1 MEVSKL
7 RAARFLW
14 AKKMKK
20 MFNPQDLKSLML
32 RTHCQTSG
40 VSLTEKDAYNNIVR
54 TTVEAMA
61 AVMGGTQSLH
71 TNSFDE
77 AVALPTEMSSRIARN
92 TQLILQNETS
102 ITKTVDPLAG
112 SYYVESLTNS
122 LIVHA
127 EKLIDEIL
135 ELGGMTKAIEIGF
148 PNKLIEESAIRKQAK
163 IDSEEEIIVG
173 VNKFINENEKDFD
186 ILEID
191 NTEVRKEQINSISK
205 IKINR
210 NNEKCEIALNTLSKA
225 AKDRKGNLLELS
237 IVAAKERATIGEI
250 SYALEKAFG
259 RYQENLNITKGI
271 YSEGFSDN
279 AKIDDIKEIISKFIH
294 EKGRK
299 PKILVAKLGQDG
311 HDRGAKVIASSFSDL
326 GFDVEITKLFLTPQE
341 LLEEADIIK
350 PDVVGISSHAAAHMT
365 LVTDFMNIAKNNKK
379 NFLVICGGVIP
390 KKDINKL
397 KNLGVAEIFG
407 PGTNIIN
414 ASYKILNL
422 IKYGKKSNI

>member
-1 MEVSKL
+1 M
-7 RAARFLW
+7 
-14 AKKMKK
+14 
-20 MFNPQDLKSLML
+20 
-32 RTHCQTSG
+32 
-40 VSLTEKDAYNNIVR
+40 
-54 TTVEAMA
+54 
-61 AVMGGTQSLH
+61 H

-102 ITKTVDPLAG
+102 ITRTVDPLAG

-135 ELGGMTKAIEIGF
+135 ELGGMTKAIENGY

-173 VNKFINENEKDFD
+173 VNKFINENEKEFD

-191 NTEVRKEQINSISK
+191 NTEVRREQISSITK
-205 IKINR
+205 IKNNR
-210 NNEKCEIALNTLSKA
+210 DEEKCKIALKSLTKA
-225 AKDRKGNLLELS
+225 AKENRGNLLELS
-237 IVAAKERATIGEI
+237 IAAARERATIGEI
-250 SYALEKAFG
+250 SYALEKVFG
-259 RYQENLNITKGI
+259 RYQENLNITKGV
-271 YSEGFSDN
+271 YKKSFSDN
-279 AKIDDIKEIISKFIH
+279 IKIDDIKESINKFTK
-294 EKGRK
+294 EEGRK
-299 PKILVAKLGQDG
+299 PKMLVAKLGQDG

-326 GFDVEITKLFLTPQE
+326 GFDIEITKLFLTPEE
-341 LLEEADIIK
+341 LIEEADKIK

-365 LVTDFMNIAKNNKK
+365 LVTDFMNLSKFNKNNYI
-379 NFLVICGGVIP
+379 VICGGVIP

-397 KNLGVAEIFG
+397 KNLGVSEIFG

-414 ASYKILNL
+414 ACYKILNL